1 MEIEF
6 DPAKND
12 ENIRNRGLSFESAH
26 GFDFETAIIWQDARR
41 AYPEARFSALGKL
54 DGRVH
59 SLMFAEAEAG
69 IRVISFRKANRREVK
84 RYAQETQSDAD

>member
-59 SLMFAEAEAG
+59 SLVFTEAEAG